1 MKNLCNKYFQGPYM
15 TDTNDITLV
24 KKGVKK
30 QSKHTELSIYA
41 RLCVEVFCLH
51 YRLSLKKRNFTID
64 ANQKSY

>member
-1 MKNLCNKYFQGPYM
+1 M